1 MFAEPP
7 AVKAGPKRRRGGKHR
22 HKGLTAEAAT
32 EAAAEAVPE
41 ASAEAGVS
49 GKEDASGAQSAADH
63 VLSDGALSNNMTR
76 LQLDRL
82 ASNAAAGTLGPAC

>member
-32 EAAAEAVPE
+32 EAVPE
-41 ASAEAGVS
+41 VSAEAGVS
-49 GKEDASGAQSAADH
+49 GKEHANGAQSAADH
-63 VLSDGALSNNMTR
+63 VLSDGALSNNMAR

-82 ASNAAAGTLGPAC
+82 ASNAAAGTFGPAC